1 MGSLA
6 SIFDLV
12 ETPAWELHEAPPEFI
27 ETTKRMLHRA
37 HLRQCRGEEVR
48 AFDGDVLPS
57 GPAPF
62 IEYCFR
68 HEGTDEP
75 IQNAAHHEA
84 WQTFFNENDFGVIL
98 APVGH
103 GKTQQLLGRVLYM
116 LGKDPTLRIA
126 VVCATDD
133 QARERVVQLRQLLQE
148 NERIREV
155 FPDLSLDPDAK
166 LTEHEFTVQRKTTA
180 KDPSVR
186 AYGVGSK
193 ALQGAR
199 LDILLMDDVCDRDN
213 TNTVELRSKM
223 VEWFDAVAFS
233 RQTPGMRFRVW
244 VIGTPW
250 HYEDL
255 LHVLKERPAFASQV
269 WSAVLNPDDPQEE
282 WRTLWEGVY
291 TPEHARF
298 LWANSTPHAFAR
310 KQLCRVRDDQYA
322 RFRREWIAKCLRL
335 GAGRELVDGPPS
347 AYWQGPL
354 LPCITGVDLGVGQD
368 EDHDL
373 SVLFTIALMPDRKRL
388 VVDIQSGRWTG
399 PEIVQRI
406 IRTARRYRSIVVV
419 ENNAAQDFIRQFAED
434 ADDLPIEPF
443 NTGRNKHD
451 EDFGIE
457 TLGVEL
463 RAGRWVIPASLAGEA
478 TDPEIKL
485 LIKGMLNYAP
495 KDHTADHLMAMWIA
509 RERARTYLAESAGAL
524 ADVGVR

>member
-6 SIFDLV
+6 TIYDLV
-12 ETPAWELHEAPPEFI
+12 EVPAWELHEAPPENLA
-27 ETTKRMLHRA
+27 TLRRLLKRA
-37 HLRQCRGEEVR
+37 HLRQARGEEVL
-48 AFDGDVLPS
+48 AFDGTPLPS
-57 GPAPF
+57 GAAPF

-75 IQNAAHHEA
+75 IENAPHHEA
-84 WQTFFNENDFGVIL
+84 WQEFFDENDFGVIL

-103 GKTQQLLGRVLYM
+103 GKTQQLLGRVLYC
-116 LGKDPTLRIA
+116 LGRDPTLRVAI
-126 VVCATDD
+126 VCATDP
-133 QARERVVQLRQLLQE
+133 QARERAQQLQDVLRS
-148 NERIREV
+148 NPRVAEV
-155 FPDLSLDPDAK
+155 FPELRIDETAK
-166 LTEHEFTVQRKTTA
+166 QTEHQFSVSRPTTA

-193 ALQGAR
+193 SLQGAR
-199 LDILLMDDVCDRDN
+199 LDVLLMDDVCDRDN
-213 TNTVELRSKM
+213 TNTVDLRAKM

-233 RQTPGMRFRVW
+233 RQTPGQRYRVW

-255 LHVLKERPAFASQV
+255 LHVLMERPAFASQV

-282 WRTLWEGVY
+282 WKTLWAGVY
-291 TPEHARF
+291 TPTHARF

-310 KQLCRVRDDQYA
+310 KQLCRVRDDQHA
-322 RFRREWIAKCLRL
+322 RFRREWIEKCLRL
-335 GAGRELVDGPPS
+335 GAGRELVDGPPT
-347 AYWQGPL
+347 AFWQGPY

-368 EDHDL
+368 EQHDL

-388 VVDIQSGRWTG
+388 IVDIQSGRWTG

-406 IRTARRYRSIVVV
+406 IRTSRRYRSIVVV
-419 ENNAAQDFIRQFAED
+419 ESNAAQDFILQFAENQ
-434 ADDLPIEPF
+434 DDLPIEPF

-451 EDFGIE
+451 EDFGLE
-457 TLGVEL
+457 TLAVEL
-463 RAGRWVIPASLAGEA
+463 RAGRWLIPATSAGEA
-478 TDPEIKL
+478 SDPEVKL

-509 RERARTYLAESAGAL
+509 RERARSYLAEQAGAL
-524 ADVGVR
+524 ADTTVR